1 MAVRKMSRAWLGVVV
16 IGAALLAAA
25 AAAAAPTFP
34 AQDDDRTCLVCHDD
48 AELKSSAGMTVY
60 VSPKPLAAS
69 VHGRAGVRCVGCHA
83 DLKGFKDFPHAQS
96 LEAVRCAGCHGDY
109 ARTSSGGVHGT
120 SSPRLAAKPV
130 LCKDCHGTHDV
141 LPSSDP
147 GSSVHAANR
156 PGTCGKC
163 HPGATANFARGHVH
177 ELPASSGRSP
187 AGVVRLLY
195 KVFIGVMAGFFLL
208 YVGVDL
214 LRRTRERWTKKP

>member
-1 MAVRKMSRAWLGVVV
+1 MAVRKMSKAWLGVGV

-25 AAAAAPTFP
+25 ASP
-34 AQDDDRTCLVCHDD
+34 AFSPQDDDRTCLVCHDD
-48 AELKSSAGMTVY
+48 AELKSSAGKPVY
-60 VSPKPLAAS
+60 LNPKPFAAS
-69 VHGRAGVRCVGCHA
+69 VHGRAGVGCIGCHA
-83 DLKGFKDFPHAQS
+83 DLKGFEDFPHARN
-96 LEAVRCAGCHGDY
+96 LEAATCSNCHEVYG
-109 ARTSSGGVHGT
+109 RTSPGGVHGT

-163 HPGATANFARGHVH
+163 HPGATANFAKGHVH
-177 ELPASSGRSP
+177 ELPVSSGRSP
-187 AGVVRLLY
+187 AGIVKVLY
-195 KVFIGVMAGFFLL
+195 KVFIGVMTGFFLL

>member
-25 AAAAAPTFP
+25 PAFP

-83 DLKGFKDFPHAQS
+83 DLKGFEDFPHAQS
-96 LEAVRCAGCHGDY
+96 LEAVTCANCHEAYG
-109 ARTSSGGVHGT
+109 RTSPGGVHGT

-130 LCKDCHGTHDV
+130 LCKDCHGTHGV
-141 LPSSDP
+141 LPSPDP
-147 GSSVHAANR
+147 GSSVHTANR
-156 PGTCGKC
+156 PRTCGKC
-163 HPGATANFARGHVH
+163 HPGATANFAKGHVH

-195 KVFIGVMAGFFLL
+195 KIFIGVMTGFFLL

-214 LRRTRERWTKKP
+214 FRRTRERWTKKP